1 MNRIIVIGNGFDLA
15 HGLKTGYQDFIN
27 DYWEQVSSTVF
38 GNPQTAPNINNLL
51 STYLPQNHSD
61 EFISI
66 SCRQKW
72 QTPSQEHPQ
81 PLFTWQVVKKTAY
94 IDFAQKVDA
103 WNQNSQSAH
112 FCVVTFKNHFFER
125 LTQQLTLQN
134 WVDIENA
141 YYKELTALLHESN
154 EEQRKMQVRT
164 LNQEFEAVKKRL
176 EAYLSKV
183 IQTTKPRP
191 IDSIDDAFR
200 SPIYQKEIAH
210 SKQDMVYESIY
221 QALDTIRHDIPASY
235 NQPSPEQPID
245 WSYVICKPAERHQ
258 YIVKDQW
265 KKQGDNW
272 EYAKPNATLILNFNY
287 TNTPQLYSLDQIR
300 GQGIHIHGELNNPNN
315 PIIFGYGDELDDHYL
330 AIEKLQDNE
339 FLQNIKSMWYLETD
353 NYRQLLEF
361 IESDSYQVFIMGH
374 SCGNSDR
381 TLLNT
386 LFEHPNC
393 FSIKVFYHQK
403 NENSDDYNS
412 VVCNISRN
420 FNDKSTMRNIVV
432 NHTYSSPLVPWDQQ
446 NHENQ

>member
-38 GNPQTAPNINNLL
+38 GNTQTSSNINNLL

-94 IDFAQKVDA
+94 TDFAQKVDA

-221 QALDTIRHDIPASY
+221 QALDAANDISIVAY
-235 NQPSPEQPID
+235 DEPSSEQTKD
-245 WSYVICKPAERHQ
+245 WNYDMCKPAERHQ

-265 KKQGDNW
+265 EKQGDNW
-272 EYAKPNATLILNFNY
+272 EYAKPKETLLLNFNY
-287 TNTPQLYSLDQIR
+287 TNTTKLYSLNWGTWSIA
-300 GQGIHIHGELNNPNN
+300 IHGRLNNPYN

-339 FLQNIKSMWYLETD
+339 FLRNIKSMWYLETD

-361 IESDSYQVFIMGH
+361 IESDPYQVFIMGH

-386 LFEHPNC
+386 LFEHHNC
-393 FSIKVFYHQK
+393 FSIKAFYHQK
-403 NENSDDYNS
+403 TEHNDDYNS

-420 FNDKSTMRNIVV
+420 FNNKAAMRTIVV
-432 NHTYSSPLVPWDQQ
+432 NHPDSWPLVPWNQQ
-446 NHENQ
+446 NHENK

>member
-27 DYWEQVSSTVF
+27 DYWEPIKFSFF
-38 GNPQTAPNINNLL
+38 GDANAAQTPVNWGIVNL
-51 STYLPQNHSD
+51 SQSHND
-61 EFISI
+61 EFLSI
-66 SCRQKW
+66 YYRPKHHSSLQAPQKLLDTW
-72 QTPSQEHPQ
+72 HVAQE
-81 PLFTWQVVKKTAY
+81 TAFAN
-94 IDFAQKVDA
+94 FAQLVDL
-103 WNQNSQSAH
+103 WNRDPLSDH
-112 FCVVTFKNHFFER
+112 FCIVTFKNHFFER

-141 YYKELTALLHESN
+141 YYKELTNLLHEPD
-154 EEQRKMQVRT
+154 EEQRKTKVRT
-164 LNQEFEAVKKRL
+164 LNQEFEAVKMRL
-176 EAYLSKV
+176 ETYLSKV
-183 IQTTKPRP
+183 IQTTKPKP
-191 IDSIDDAFR
+191 IGSIDDAFH

-221 QALDTIRHDIPASY
+221 QALDAANDISIVAY
-235 NQPSPEQPID
+235 NEPSSEQTKD
-245 WSYVICKPAERHQ
+245 WNYEMRKPAERHQ

-265 KKQGDNW
+265 EKQGDNW
-272 EYAKPNATLILNFNY
+272 EYAKPKETLLLNFNY
-287 TNTPQLYSLDQIR
+287 TNTTKLYSLNWGTWSIA
-300 GQGIHIHGELNNPNN
+300 IHGRLNNPYN

-339 FLQNIKSMWYLETD
+339 FLRNIKSMWYLETR
-353 NYRQLLEF
+353 NYRRLLEF
-361 IESDSYQVFIMGH
+361 IESDPYQVFIMGH

-403 NENSDDYNS
+403 TEKSDDYNNI
-412 VVCNISRN
+412 VRNISRN
-420 FNDKSTMRNIVV
+420 FNNKAAMRTIVV
-432 NHTYSSPLVPWDQQ
+432 NHPDSWPLVPWNQQ

>member
-15 HGLKTGYQDFIN
+15 HGLPTGYKDFIN
-27 DYWEQVSSTVF
+27 DYWQQVSSAVF
-38 GNPQTAPNINNLL
+38 GNTQTSPNINNLL

-94 IDFAQKVDA
+94 TDFAQKVDA

-154 EEQRKMQVRT
+154 EEQRKMQVHT
-164 LNQEFEAVKKRL
+164 LNQEFEAVKQRL

-183 IQTTKPRP
+183 IQTTKPKP
-191 IDSIDDAFR
+191 IGSIDDAFH

-210 SKQDMVYESIY
+210 GKQNMVYDSIL
-221 QALDTIRHDIPASY
+221 ASIDKNMDTNLLAEPLDKNENITSNLFNK
-235 NQPSPEQPID
+235 NQEDRQRTWIINKWKQYGGRWQYAMPSQ
-245 WSYVICKPAERHQ
+245 
-258 YIVKDQW
+258 
-265 KKQGDNW
+265 
-272 EYAKPNATLILNFNY
+272 TLLLNFNY
-287 TNTPQLYSLDQIR
+287 TNTINVYSLDWGKWSID
-300 GQGIHIHGELNNPNN
+300 IHGQLNDPYN

-339 FLQNIKSMWYLETD
+339 FLRNIKSMWYLETR
-353 NYRQLLEF
+353 NYRRLLEF
-361 IESDSYQVFIMGH
+361 IESDPYQVFIMGH

-403 NENSDDYNS
+403 TEKSDDYNNI
-412 VVCNISRN
+412 VRNISRN
-420 FNDKSTMRNIVV
+420 FNNKATMRTIVV
-432 NHTYSSPLVPWDQQ
+432 NHPDSWPLVPWDPQKRNKQ
-446 NHENQ
+446 

>member
-38 GNPQTAPNINNLL
+38 GNTQTSSNINNLL

-210 SKQDMVYESIY
+210 SKRNMVYDSILTSIDKNMDS
-221 QALDTIRHDIPASY
+221 ALLAEPLTKSEAIRSELLDHTQEERQQSWIKYKWQKYGEQWRYAM
-235 NQPSPEQPID
+235 PS
-245 WSYVICKPAERHQ
+245 R
-258 YIVKDQW
+258 
-265 KKQGDNW
+265 
-272 EYAKPNATLILNFNY
+272 TLILNFNY

-300 GQGIHIHGELNNPNN
+300 GQEIHIHGELNNPNN

-339 FLQNIKSMWYLETD
+339 FLRNIKSMWYLETD

-361 IESDSYQVFIMGH
+361 IESDPYQVFIMGH

-393 FSIKVFYHQK
+393 FSTKVHYHQQTEK
-403 NENSDDYNS
+403 NDDYNNI
-412 VVCNISRN
+412 VRNISRN
-420 FNDKSTMRNIVV
+420 FNNKAAMRTIVV
-432 NHTYSSPLVPWDQQ
+432 NHPDSWPLVPWNQQ